1 MVLHVIRDHSQLH
14 ALFCTTDTVDT
25 CHTDLHSFYD
35 LTFAFSFLS
44 CNMQHTCQVKVQAL
58 VSVACK
64 QTVQCTVPN
73 LQLLSRPQ
81 ATIKLTLQN
90 GRMPRFARF

>member
-58 VSVACK
+58 VSVQYSTEQYSVLCQICNYSADH
-64 QTVQCTVPN
+64 
-73 LQLLSRPQ
+73 RPQ
-81 ATIKLTLQN
+81 
-90 GRMPRFARF
+90 